1 MIKDAS
7 LTESQK
13 TAKTNEYQTL
23 LKEMTNA
30 QFIMQMGNPMAE
42 SDEGAQQ
49 VSILSTFNSRIF
61 RTNVILAAFSS
72 YILALGRNSYEKF
85 VRRMLMKLTAGVN
98 FINI

>member
-7 LTESQK
+7 LTENQK

-49 VSILSTFNSRIF
+49 VSISPTF
-61 RTNVILAAFSS
+61 
-72 YILALGRNSYEKF
+72 YE
-85 VRRMLMKLTAGVN
+85 
-98 FINI
+98 

>member
-1 MIKDAS
+1 MCDTFADPLPPFRVSRIIWMIPTRQLYGGWLLNILWFQVIKDAS

-42 SDEGAQQ
+42 SDEGAHQ
-49 VSILSTFNSRIF
+49 VN
-61 RTNVILAAFSS
+61 
-72 YILALGRNSYEKF
+72 K
-85 VRRMLMKLTAGVN
+85 
-98 FINI
+98 